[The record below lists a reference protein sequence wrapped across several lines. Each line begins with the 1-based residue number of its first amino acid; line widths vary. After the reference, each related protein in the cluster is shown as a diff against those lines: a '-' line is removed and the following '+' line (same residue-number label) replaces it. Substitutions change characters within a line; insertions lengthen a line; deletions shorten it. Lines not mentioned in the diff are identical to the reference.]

1 MAHEQQGQK
10 WTNCTDDIPT
20 TDPEVC
26 LASLDISDPL
36 HPILRR
42 PEAQKA
48 KTEPLKPSP
57 VQADSSSSS
66 SAPNMNSVDSEG
78 ASHMSGRVFMSLSP
92 RTSATDGS
100 WTIDVGRAMMDV
112 SGQVS
117 FDENEHRD
125 GREIDTDNLK
135 FKSGG
140 QTGTVARE
148 TENTARDN

>member
-36 HPILRR
+36 HPTLRR
-42 PEAQKA
+42 LEAQKA
-48 KTEPLKPSP
+48 KTEALKPRP
-57 VQADSSSSS
+57 VQADSSF
-66 SAPNMNSVDSEG
+66 SAPNMNSVNSDG
-78 ASHMSGRVFMSLSP
+78 AAHMSGRVFMSLSP

-100 WTIDVGRAMMDV
+100 WTIDVGRAMMNV

-117 FDENEHRD
+117 FDENEHRY
-125 GREIDTDNLK
+125 GRETDTDNLK
-135 FKSGG
+135 VKSGR
-140 QTGTVARE
+140 QTETVARE